1 MMARNEF
8 WQTHKRKIVWGV
20 LFLLLILAGVWWWT
34 HRTTESKESYVLG
47 QVTTGSIASSIDAT
61 GAIEPVN
68 EVKLSANIS
77 GTLTQ
82 VFVKENQQVHE
93 GDVLAVISAKSAE
106 SQLSQAESILA
117 NKRSLYDR
125 YRQLYAE
132 GAISYQ
138 QLADAQMNYETAQA
152 TYNKAQADMSDTTIV
167 APMDGVVIGEPMK
180 VGETVAQGLSSQM
193 IIAKIADLSS
203 MRIRLL
209 VDETDIGQIKTG
221 QNVTFTV
228 DAYPNRKF
236 HGHVTDISR
245 TPASSGNSSSTAVI
259 YYTVY
264 VAINNDEISALYPSM
279 TARAIIDAQTKDH
292 VVLVPITA
300 LRSDVNGQYVYKKA
314 GDKLG
319 KTPVVIGIITDTQAE
334 VISGLSAEDT
344 IVTSG
349 SVKEDKAGNS
359 VTRQPRI

>member
-1 MMARNEF
+1 MNRNEF
-8 WQTHKRKIVWGV
+8 WQTHKRKIVWGM
-20 LFLLLILAGVWWWT
+20 LFLLLVLAGLWWWT
-34 HRTTESKESYVLG
+34 HRTAESKESYVLG

-61 GAIEPVN
+61 GAIEPVS

-82 VFVKENQQVHE
+82 VLVKENQEVHE

-106 SQLSQAESILA
+106 SQLSQAESILD
-117 NKRSLYDR
+117 NKRSLYER
-125 YRQLYAE
+125 YRQLYSE

-152 TYNKAQADMSDTTIV
+152 TYNKAQADMSDTTII

-180 VGETVAQGLSSQM
+180 VGETVAQGLSNQM
-193 IIAKIADLSS
+193 IIVKVADLSA
-203 MRIRLL
+203 MQIRLL
-209 VDETDIGQIKTG
+209 VDETDIGQVRAG

-245 TPASSGNSSSTAVI
+245 TPASSGNSSGAAVI

-264 VAINNDEISALYPSM
+264 VAVNSDEINALYPSM
-279 TARAIIDAQTKDH
+279 TARAIIAAETKDH

-314 GDKLG
+314 GDKLE
-319 KTPVVIGIITDTQAE
+319 KTPVVIGIVTDTQAE
-334 VISGLSAEDT
+334 VVSGLNADDT

-349 SVKEDKAGNS
+349 SVSEDKAGNS
-359 VTRQPRI
+359 VTHHPRI